1 MSGAQR
7 VGAGLVGAGGILSA
21 ESQISA
27 GKQANEI
34 SKINQG
40 QLNQNADLLDYSAK
54 GAEATG
60 INAASADKRK
70 TKFALSKIIALN
82 AADGGSSTDKNVAE
96 LLANTDAEGEYNA
109 LNDIYEG
116 STKATQLRNQA
127 ISERNQGAVGRYQG
141 KQAVKASRIGA
152 ATSLIG
158 AGTTGAS
165 FYGKYGMPSTATAG
179 EF

>member
-1 MSGAQR
+1 MSGAQGA
-7 VGAGLVGAGGILSA
+7 GAGLQIAGGTIQA
-21 ESQISA
+21 ASQLGA
-27 GKQANEI
+27 GKQANAI
-34 SKINQG
+34 GKITQG
-40 QLNQNADLLDYSAK
+40 QLNKNADLLDFSAK

-70 TKFALSKIIALN
+70 TKFALSRIIALN

-96 LLANTDAEGEYNA
+96 LLANTDAEGEFNA

-127 ISERNQGAVGRYQG
+127 IADRNQGANARYQG
-141 KQAVKASRIGA
+141 KETLKASRIGA
-152 ATSLIG
+152 VTSLIG
-158 AGTTGAS
+158 AGSNANKS
-165 FYGKYGMPSTATAG
+165 FYGKYGTEASTTG